1 MRPTARTGEAVGY
14 RHAYSLRF
22 DSPPIMKQLASV
34 ILVFGMSAV
43 YAQADVVTP
52 NENLRVE
59 GIPQISTSLATRV
72 GAYSDFRGHGFV
84 DWHPARSEML
94 ITHRAAGSNVA
105 QLFVLPKAGGAPERV
120 TDFAEPIR
128 TGLFDP
134 RAGRF
139 IVYERDTGGNEASR
153 IYRLDLETRAST
165 LISDSETRSSAVWNE
180 AGTRLL
186 IAAVPLDRT
195 AQGGRRDQIGTTLTL
210 LDPLKPEDRR
220 VVAELPGTG
229 WFDFTFAPGDKFM
242 VALRYVSRTES
253 EVWRIDVPTG
263 QRDRI
268 LPPSGEAA
276 KRATYFNF
284 EFSPDG
290 SRLYLTSAESGE
302 FQQLAEYRFSTR
314 TLRYLATDTA
324 WDVNG
329 IALSKDGRRL
339 AAVFNVDGRDELR
352 LFDPRT
358 GRELAR
364 PKVPSGQISTL
375 KWHPKRVTEL
385 AFTLNSPQTPGS
397 IFSLDSRSGALQRW
411 TTPDTAGIDP
421 THFRDAEIVRWKSF
435 DGRMISGVLTMPPP
449 RFTGPRPVLIAIHG
463 GPEAQATVNFNNRFN
478 YLVNE
483 LGIALLE
490 PNVRGS
496 SGYGKTFLDLDNGV
510 KREDSVKDI
519 GALLDW
525 IATEPRLNAKRLMVS
540 GGSYGGYMVLA
551 SLVHYSDRLR
561 GGVNVVGISDFVSF
575 LANTESYRRDLR
587 RAEYGDERDPVV
599 RAVLE
604 QISPLA
610 NAGRIRA
617 PLLVVHGKNDPR
629 VPIGEAEQI
638 VQKVRANGT
647 PVWYLVADN
656 EGHGFARKANADFS
670 FYSMVAFI
678 ERYLLAD

>member
-1 MRPTARTGEAVGY
+1 MNNLNFVKR
-14 RHAYSLRF
+14 
-22 DSPPIMKQLASV
+22 LAAALLSV
-34 ILVFGMSAV
+34 GMSAV
-43 YAQADVVTP
+43 CAQTDVVAP
-52 NENLRVE
+52 NANLRVE
-59 GIPQISTSLATRV
+59 GIPQIAASLATRV
-72 GAYSDFRGHGFV
+72 GAYSEFRGHGFV
-84 DWHPARSEML
+84 DWHPARSQML
-94 ITHRAAGSNVA
+94 LAHRAAGSNVA
-105 QLFVLPKAGGAPERV
+105 QLFLLARAGGTPERV
-120 TDFAEPIR
+120 TDFAEPISS
-128 TGLFDP
+128 GSFDP
-134 RAGRF
+134 RSGRF

-153 IYRLDLETRAST
+153 IYRLDLGTRAST
-165 LISDSETRSSAVWNE
+165 LLSDPETRSNAVWNE

-186 IAAVPLDRT
+186 ISSVPLDRT
-195 AQGGRRDQIGTTLTL
+195 AQGGSRDQIGTTLTL
-210 LDPLKPEDRR
+210 LDPMKPDDRR

-242 VALRYVSRTES
+242 VVLRYVSRTES
-253 EVWRIDVPTG
+253 EVWRIDVATG
-263 QRDRI
+263 QRERL
-268 LPPSGEAA
+268 LPVPSAT
-276 KRATYFNF
+276 KRATYFNL

-290 SRLYLTSAESGE
+290 SRLYLTSAETSE
-302 FQQLAEYRFSTR
+302 FQQLAEYRLATR
-314 TLRYLATDTA
+314 TLRYLSTETP
-324 WDVNG
+324 WDAKN

-352 LFDPRT
+352 LFDPRS

-364 PKVPSGQISTL
+364 PKVPSGQISAL
-375 KWHPKRVTEL
+375 KWHPKRVAEL

-397 IFSLDSRSGALQRW
+397 ILSLDSSSGVLQRW
-411 TTPDTAGIDP
+411 TTADTAGVDP
-421 THFRDAEIVRWKSF
+421 ASFRDAEIVRWKSF

-449 RFTGPRPVLIAIHG
+449 RFTGPRPVVIAIHG
-463 GPEAQATVNFNNRFN
+463 GPEVQATVNFNGRFN
-478 YLVNE
+478 FLLNE
-483 LGIALLE
+483 LGVALLE

-525 IATEPRLNAKRLMVS
+525 IGTDARLNAKRVMVQ

-561 GGVNVVGISDFVSF
+561 GGIDVVGISDFVSF

-587 RAEYGDERDPVV
+587 RVEYGDERDPVV
-599 RAVLE
+599 RAVLD

-629 VPIGEAEQI
+629 VPVGEAEQI

-656 EGHGFARKANADFS
+656 EGHGFARKANADFY